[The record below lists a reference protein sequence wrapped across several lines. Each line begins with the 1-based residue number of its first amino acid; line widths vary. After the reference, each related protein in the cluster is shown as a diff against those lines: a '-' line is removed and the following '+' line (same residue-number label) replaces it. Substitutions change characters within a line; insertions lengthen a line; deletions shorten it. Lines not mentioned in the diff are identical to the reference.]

1 MRVVNG
7 FMEGSVKDTKTG
19 RETEAT
25 RRGADSA
32 GFALILALLAL
43 MLLTFLGIT
52 LTTSTST
59 ELQVAANYR
68 WSQQAY
74 YNAEAGIEAAKVI
87 LRRVQDAT
95 QILPVARTT
104 TWTEYTANP
113 TAPGTTAIS
122 SRATRNFENWRCDN
136 RGNGVGY
143 GAVVDDNGVGSPYEN
158 VRTMFG
164 SRMQGGFTI
173 WVRRP
178 LTQFRAP
185 GTTVTQNVLLVTD
198 YLGND
203 SVVITAEGV
212 APDPSSPN
220 KAVRVLETT
229 FQVRQPCDRTENEL
243 SSTGASPCLQ

>member
-1 MRVVNG
+1 MRVVNE
-7 FMEGSVKDTKTG
+7 FMEGSVKDTKRG
-19 RETEAT
+19 RETEVVQQ
-25 RRGADSA
+25 RSDSA

-52 LTTSTST
+52 LTTTTST

-95 QILPVARTT
+95 QILPVARTS
-104 TWTEYTANP
+104 TWSEYGPSP
-113 TAPGTTAIS
+113 TAVGTTAIS
-122 SRATRNFENWRCDN
+122 NRATRNFENWRCDN
-136 RGNGVGY
+136 RGSGVGY

-164 SRMQGGFTI
+164 SRLQGGFTI

-178 LTQFRAP
+178 LATP
-185 GTTVTQNVLLVTD
+185 TLGSLTD

-212 APDPSSPN
+212 APDPNSPN

>member
-1 MRVVNG
+1 MPVVNG
-7 FMEGSVKDTKTG
+7 FMEASVKDTKTG
-19 RETEAT
+19 RETEVA
-25 RRGADSA
+25 RQRSDSD

-52 LTTSTST
+52 LTTTTST

-95 QILPVARTT
+95 QILPVARTS
-104 TWTEYTANP
+104 TWTEYTASP

-122 SRATRNFENWRCDN
+122 NRATRNFESWRCDN

-158 VRTMFG
+158 VKTMFG

-178 LTQFRAP
+178 LTQVKPSAGVF
-185 GTTVTQNVLLVTD
+185 LLTD

-203 SVVITAEGV
+203 SVVITSEGV

-229 FQVRQPCDRTENEL
+229 FQVKPPCDRTENEL

>member
-1 MRVVNG
+1 MRVVHELR
-7 FMEGSVKDTKTG
+7 EGPVRDTKSG
-19 RETEAT
+19 CQARLLQRPSDA
-25 RRGADSA
+25 A

-43 MLLTFLGIT
+43 MLLTFLGLT
-52 LTTSTST
+52 LTTTTST

-95 QILPVARTT
+95 QILPVARSS
-104 TWTEYTANP
+104 TWTEYAP
-113 TAPGTTAIS
+113 TFTTGPSTTAIS

-143 GAVVDDNGVGSPYEN
+143 GVVIDDRGVGSPYEN

-164 SRMQGGFTI
+164 SRLQGAFTI

-178 LTQFRAP
+178 VSQLKPTA
-185 GTTVTQNVLLVTD
+185 GTFLLTD

-212 APDPSSPN
+212 APDPNSPN
-220 KAVRVLETT
+220 KAVRVLEAT
-229 FQVRQPCDRTENEL
+229 FQVRPPCDRTENEL